1 MKAIF
6 LTAAQLT
13 KLMEVAKDAL
23 PNESCAFLLG
33 HNDRVA
39 KILPMRNI
47 DQSPVT
53 FSIEPTDLI
62 YAYNLAESKG
72 MDVIAIF
79 HSHPAKAW
87 PSSTDMKFMEI
98 NPVIWVIYSTT
109 QNQLKAFLYDDD
121 VDDFIKEIDIR
132 IITGVRA

>member
-13 KLMEVAKDAL
+13 KLVEVAKDAL

-47 DQSPVT
+47 DESPVT
-53 FSIEPTDLI
+53 FSIEPTELI

-109 QNQLKAFLYDDD
+109 ENQLKAFVYDE
-121 VDDFIKEIDIR
+121 DDFIKEIDIR